1 MKLTIRSSEKKQVDF
16 IERVGVWHKKF
27 IIWPRT
33 VKSEKGMK
41 QLAFLTTVYCKATL
55 YLSTGNE
62 YSDRLVPMYKYRS
75 ADDAVLEALQAG
87 DELVFDSQEAA
98 NHYHHLKERCND

>member
-1 MKLTIRSSEKKQVDF
+1 MKLTIRSPEKKQVDF
-16 IERVGVWHKKF
+16 VERVGVWHKKF

-55 YLSTGNE
+55 YLSTGND
-62 YSDRLVPMYKYRS
+62 YGHRLVPMYKYRF
-75 ADDAVLEALQAG
+75 ADDAVLEALQEG
-87 DELVFDSQEAA
+87 DKLEFDSQEAA
-98 NHYHHLKERCND
+98 NHFQRLKERCND